1 MATVKT
7 LRKDKLMAQAQ
18 AGDTVKVNY
27 TGRFEDGTVF
37 DSSENREPLEF
48 TIGEGQVIPGF
59 EQGVEGMSPGDSK
72 TISIVADEAYGPH
85 YDELVMVVDR
95 AEFPP
100 DMDLSVGDVLQ
111 LRQPD
116 GGIALARVTDVDDK
130 TATIDANHPLAG
142 KDLTFDIKLDAIESK
157 IIIASS

>member
-1 MATVKT
+1 
-7 LRKDKLMAQAQ
+7 MAQAT
-18 AGDTVKVNY
+18 AGDTVKVDY

-59 EQGVEGMSPGDSK
+59 EQGVEGMAPGEEK
-72 TISIVADEAYGPH
+72 TIAISADDAYGPH
-85 YDELVMVVDR
+85 FEELVMVVDR
-95 AEFPP
+95 CEFPP
-100 DMDLSVGDVLQ
+100 EMELSVGDVLQ

-116 GGIALARVTDVDDK
+116 GGVALARVTDLDDSN
-130 TATIDANHPLAG
+130 ATIDANHPLAG
-142 KDLTFDIKLDAIESK
+142 KDLIFDVKLDAIESK

>member
-1 MATVKT
+1 
-7 LRKDKLMAQAQ
+7 MAQAQ
-18 AGDTVKVNY
+18 AGDTVKVDY

-37 DSSENREPLEF
+37 DSSANRDPLEF

-59 EQGVEGMSPGDSK
+59 EKGVEGMSPGDEK
-72 TISIVADEAYGPH
+72 TITIASDEAYGPH

-95 AEFPP
+95 GEFPEE
-100 DMDLSVGDVLQ
+100 MELSEGDVLQ

-116 GGIALARVTDVDDK
+116 GGVVLARVTDVSDK
-130 TATIDANHPLAG
+130 SVTIDANHPLAG
-142 KDLTFDIKLDAIESK
+142 KDLIFDVKLDEIQPK